1 MQWWLEEDDEWTFEK
16 IIEYVSSYEE
26 VHVGCDSKFYSHGT
40 KFATA
45 IAVYQNPCVTYWY
58 SKERSATTPREIR
71 YRLWTEVEKAL
82 VVAWKIRESLPDIR
96 IVVHCDINSDER
108 FPSSTLNASAS
119 GYVTGCGF
127 EYRNKPGAWCATGCA
142 DYHTR

>member
-1 MQWWLEEDDEWTFEK
+1 MKWWLDEDDEWGWDR
-16 IIEYVSSYEE
+16 IIEYIKRYEE
-26 VHVGCDSKFYSHGT
+26 VHVGTDSKYYSHGT

-58 SKERSATTPREIR
+58 AKERSNDVPREIR
-71 YRLWTEVEKAL
+71 YRLWTEVEKSL
-82 VVAWKIRESLPDIR
+82 EVAWKIRERLPDIR

-108 FPSSTLNASAS
+108 FPSSSLNQSAS
-119 GYVTGCGF
+119 GYVTGSGF
-127 EYRNKPGAWCATGCA
+127 EYRNKPRAWCATGCA